1 MTNRHIEKAAQL
13 APIIERV
20 HGEHHPE
27 LTRVREI
34 TEDLQRSENA
44 TAAVPL
50 FQELRSVTEDYA
62 IPEDVC
68 EAFEA
73 TYRAL
78 QRADKQLTAAHSA

>member
-1 MTNRHIEKAAQL
+1 MTNRHIEKAAKL

-34 TEDLQRSENA
+34 TLELQDSNNA
-44 TAAVPL
+44 TTAVPL
-50 FQELRSVTEDYA
+50 FQELRTVTGDYA

-78 QRADKQLTAAHSA
+78 KRADKQLTAAHSG